1 MFGHGIIEGEI
12 FSTFFQ
18 TGEEGA
24 SDYIRLASGFQPLTV
39 VEDNEVTLSVWSN
52 SGEGFIQIYKSGD
65 LVGQILPMNDAHGKG
80 LRVQARGDQI
90 GYENLSLSALKE
102 IYLSAGAGSYDVMVD
117 AKKMWVYGDFYA
129 SGTLSASNK
138 LCIERTSQGAVG
150 LFTRE
155 SPEVKYIDE
164 GRGSLING
172 ECRIN
177 LDPLFLEC
185 VEPDSEETPWLIQ
198 LTPKGPFTVY
208 EAEIGE
214 SYVIV
219 KSHKSEVNGKFNW
232 RISATRKGKA
242 KTRFP
247 RMEWLVG
254 GDEEDDPV
262 LTSNWEDEINER

>member
-1 MFGHGIIEGEI
+1 MYGHGVISGEI

-52 SGEGFIQIYKSGD
+52 NGEGFIQIYKSGD
-65 LVGQILPMNDAHGKG
+65 LVGQILPMDDAAGRG

-90 GYENLSLSALKE
+90 GYENLSLSAFKE
-102 IYLSAGAGSYDVMVD
+102 IYLSAGAGAYDVMVD
-117 AKKMWVYGDFYA
+117 ASKMWVYGNFHSTGILTAGDKRCFE
-129 SGTLSASNK
+129 K
-138 LCIERTSQGAVG
+138 TSQGVVG

-164 GRGSLING
+164 GCAGLVNG
-172 ECRIN
+172 EYRIDI
-177 LDPLFLEC
+177 DPTFLEC
-185 VEPDSEETPWLIQ
+185 IEPNTEETPWLIQ

-214 SYVIV
+214 SYIIV
-219 KSHKSEVNGKFNW
+219 KSHDPGINGRFNW

-262 LTSNWEDEINER
+262 LTSNWEDEING